1 MAFGFEEILIVGP
14 DGGVEDEVPPPMLTA
29 EGDPGLRAY
38 RAAVLEGAVQ
48 IVGEPGVELPDG
60 GVQGSGSA
68 ALGPPAELRHHRGR
82 QDTAAA
88 ARIEDPEIRGRLAH
102 LEHGGHEAGNAD
114 RGEELA
120 QIRPAFGVGRRLA
133 PRIRPFGETG
143 PFEVEV
149 FQEVRRGDGRSA
161 IPARSESVTCVHYR
175 SYRIPGTLR
184 ACTLSA

>member
-14 DGGVEDEVPPPMLTA
+14 GDRVEDEVSPTVLAT

-48 IVGEPGVELPDG
+48 IAGEPGVELPDG
-60 GVQGSGSA
+60 GVQGDGSA
-68 ALGPPAELRHHRGR
+68 ALGSPAELRHHRGR

-120 QIRPAFGVGRRLA
+120 QIRTAFGVGRRPI
-133 PRIRPFGETG
+133 PRIRRFGEVG
-143 PFEVEV
+143 PFEVEAL
-149 FQEVRRGDGRSA
+149 QEVRCGDGRSA

-175 SYRIPGTLR
+175 PYCIPGTFTHPR
-184 ACTLSA
+184 